1 MVFMIN
7 DNNTGGQAGINNI
20 QFIIV
25 TGLSGAGRTSISHAF
40 EDLDFF
46 VVDNMPSEL
55 IPKFGELCIKS
66 QKKINKVLLV
76 LDIRGGFT
84 PDELFGS
91 LNELLKMN
99 ISYRMIFLDASD
111 QVLVKRF
118 SETRR
123 KHPLANKLILKDA
136 IEKERQLLAPIKEK
150 ATFTI
155 DTSKMSVGRLKEMVA
170 KVFANIKDNSNL
182 IVNIVS
188 FGYKHG
194 IPDDADIVLDLRFL
208 PNPFYEPEL
217 KHLTGLDKKVADFIT
232 AQPISAA
239 FKEKLFDFIDFLL
252 PEYVREGK
260 SKIEIALGCTG
271 GQHRSVFFC
280 ELLFSHLSVK
290 NYNVIIKHREIN

>member
-1 MVFMIN
+1 MRRSEFSKHLSRVNLSPVF
-7 DNNTGGQAGINNI
+7 
-20 QFIIV
+20 
-25 TGLSGAGRTSISHAF
+25 L
-40 EDLDFF
+40 L
-46 VVDNMPSEL
+46 L
-55 IPKFGELCIKS
+55 ELCIKS

>member
-1 MVFMIN
+1 MIN
-7 DNNTGGQAGINNI
+7 NTQNSQHGAENI
-20 QFIIV
+20 QFVIV

-46 VVDNMPSEL
+46 VVDNMPPEL
-55 IPKFGELCIKS
+55 IPKFGEICIKS

-84 PDELFGS
+84 SDELFS
-91 LNELLKMN
+91 ALNELIKMD
-99 ISYRMIFLDASD
+99 ISYRMIYLDASD

-155 DTSKMSVGRLKEMVA
+155 NTSKLTVAKLKEMVA
-170 KVFANIKDNSNL
+170 KVFADIKENSNL
-182 IVNIVS
+182 IVNLVS

-194 IPDDADIVLDLRFL
+194 IPDDADIILDLRFL
-208 PNPFYEPEL
+208 PNPFYEPDL
-217 KHLTGLDKKVADFIT
+217 KHLTGMDKKVADYILQHSIAVT
-232 AQPISAA
+232 

-252 PEYVREGK
+252 PEYAKEGK

-271 GQHRSVFFC
+271 GQHRSVLFC
-280 ELLFSHLSVK
+280 ELLFAHLSAK

>member
-1 MVFMIN
+1 MIEATAEN
-7 DNNTGGQAGINNI
+7 GNENI
-20 QFIIV
+20 QFVIV

-40 EDLDFF
+40 EDLNFF
-46 VVDNMPSEL
+46 VVDNMPPEL
-55 IPKFGELCIKS
+55 IPKFGEICIRS
-66 QKKINKVLLV
+66 QKKINRVLLV

-84 PDELFGS
+84 PDELFTALG
-91 LNELLKMN
+91 ELIKMN
-99 ISYRMIFLDASD
+99 ISYRIVYLEASD

-123 KHPLANKLILKDA
+123 KHPLADKLILKDA
-136 IEKERQLLAPIKEK
+136 IEKERQLLAPIREK

-155 DTSKMSVGRLKEMVA
+155 DTSKLSVARLKEMVG
-170 KVFANIKDNSNL
+170 KVFAGIKKNASL

-194 IPDDADIVLDLRFL
+194 IPDDADIILDLRFL

-217 KHLTGLDKKVADFIT
+217 KALTGMDKKVADYILSH
-232 AQPISAA
+232 PIALT
-239 FKEKLFDFIDFLL
+239 FKDKLFDFIDFLL

-271 GQHRSVFFC
+271 GQHRSVLYC
-280 ELLFSHLSVK
+280 EMLFAHLSAK
-290 NYNVIIKHREIN
+290 NYTVIIKHREIG